1 MTGGSKPP
9 PGAKVVHSTMA
20 SRIGVAFWIVLVAV
34 LIAIPY
40 WRDRQ
45 AMRLLTEI
53 YSFVALAS
61 LWNLLAGYAGL
72 VSVGQQAF
80 VGLGGY
86 TLYLCALWAGVNPML
101 GLPLAGLL
109 GGLISIPI
117 VVLLL
122 KLRGAYF
129 TIGSWVV
136 AELFL
141 QIFQLVPAVGGGSG
155 ISLPATVVLSI
166 AKSRSTRESVI
177 YWIFLALAVAVIGV
191 IVILLRTRYGLALQA
206 IRDNETAAKS
216 NGIDVNRARAVVFVV
231 AAAAT
236 AIVGSMIFLQ
246 KLSITPFSAF
256 SINDWTVNMIFITVI
271 GGVGRV
277 EGPILGTVIYF
288 VLRELGPCC
297 GPVRLAALSARPPAG
312 ARRSAA
318 RRTRRGARLAGCADR
333 VRNRSDWLDHT
344 FTLWW
349 SRFRGCFVPGK
360 SLVHAFAVIASL
372 PRGGRE
378 AQHHGRRRGAQYQPT
393 GAHPQYS
400 PIGKDDR
407 GAAVRA
413 AANRRGVDQTGRSAG
428 AARQAD
434 GA

>member
-1 MTGGSKPP
+1 MTIGGGRALPS
-9 PGAKVVHSTMA
+9 AHVVHSTLA
-20 SRIGVAFWIVLVAV
+20 SRIGVAFWIALVMV
-34 LIAIPY
+34 LIAVPY
-40 WRDRQ
+40 WGDRQ

-72 VSVGQQAF
+72 VSVGQQTF

-101 GLPLAGLL
+101 GLPLAGLV
-109 GGLISIPI
+109 GGLISLPI

-136 AELFL
+136 AEVFL

-166 AKSRSTRESVI
+166 AKSRSTRESLI
-177 YWIFLALAVAVIGV
+177 YWVFLALAVAVIGV
-191 IVILLRTRYGLALQA
+191 IIVLLRTRYGLALQA

-236 AIVGSMIFLQ
+236 AMVGSMIFLQ

-271 GGVGRV
+271 GGIGRV
-277 EGPILGTVIYF
+277 EGPILGTIVYF
-288 VLRELGPCC
+288 VLREYLADLASTYLIILGVVAIGVMLKAPK
-297 GPVRLAALSARPPAG
+297 GIWGYVADRFGWQLFPLARRLVRTAPPRALS
-312 ARRSAA
+312 
-318 RRTRRGARLAGCADR
+318 T
-333 VRNRSDWLDHT
+333 
-344 FTLWW
+344 
-349 SRFRGCFVPGK
+349 
-360 SLVHAFAVIASL
+360 
-372 PRGGRE
+372 
-378 AQHHGRRRGAQYQPT
+378 
-393 GAHPQYS
+393 
-400 PIGKDDR
+400 
-407 GAAVRA
+407 
-413 AANRRGVDQTGRSAG
+413 
-428 AARQAD
+428 
-434 GA
+434 

>member
-1 MTGGSKPP
+1 VSDVSGALPR
-9 PGAKVVHSTMA
+9 AKVVHSTFA
-20 SRIGVAFWIVLVAV
+20 SHMGVAFWTLLIIT
-34 LIAIPY
+34 LIAIPF
-40 WRDRQ
+40 WGDRQ
-45 AMRLLTEI
+45 TMRLLTEI

-86 TLYLCALWAGVNPML
+86 TLYLCALWAGINPLL
-101 GLPLAGLL
+101 GLPLAGVI
-109 GGLISIPI
+109 GGLVSIPI

-136 AELFL
+136 AEVFL

-206 IRDNETAAKS
+206 IRDNETAAKA
-216 NGIDVNRARAVVFVV
+216 NGIDVNRARTVVFVV

-236 AIVGSMIFLQ
+236 AMVGSMIFLQ
-246 KLSITPFSAF
+246 KLSITPYSAF

-271 GGVGRV
+271 GGIGRV

-288 VLRELGPCC
+288 VLREFLADLASAYLIILGVVAIGVMLKAPK
-297 GPVRLAALSARPPAG
+297 GIWGFVADRFGWQLFPL
-312 ARRSAA
+312 ARRLV
-318 RRTRRGARLAGCADR
+318 RGAPLRTKPIRA
-333 VRNRSDWLDHT
+333 
-344 FTLWW
+344 
-349 SRFRGCFVPGK
+349 PG
-360 SLVHAFAVIASL
+360 
-372 PRGGRE
+372 
-378 AQHHGRRRGAQYQPT
+378 
-393 GAHPQYS
+393 
-400 PIGKDDR
+400 
-407 GAAVRA
+407 
-413 AANRRGVDQTGRSAG
+413 
-428 AARQAD
+428 
-434 GA
+434 

>member
-1 MTGGSKPP
+1 
-9 PGAKVVHSTMA
+9 
-20 SRIGVAFWIVLVAV
+20 
-34 LIAIPY
+34 
-40 WRDRQ
+40 
-45 AMRLLTEI
+45 MRLLTEI

-72 VSVGQQAF
+72 VSVGQQTF

-101 GLPLAGLL
+101 GLPLAGLI
-109 GGLISIPI
+109 GGLISLPI

-136 AELFL
+136 AEVFL

-166 AKSRSTRESVI
+166 AKSRSTRESFI
-177 YWIFLALAVAVIGV
+177 YWVFLALAVAVIGV
-191 IVILLRTRYGLALQA
+191 IIVLLRTRYGLALQA

-236 AIVGSMIFLQ
+236 AMVGSMIFLQ

-271 GGVGRV
+271 GGIGRV
-277 EGPILGTVIYF
+277 EGPILGTIVFF
-288 VLRELGPCC
+288 VLREYLADLASTYLIILGVVAIGVMLKAPK
-297 GPVRLAALSARPPAG
+297 GIWGYVADRFGWQLFPL
-312 ARRSAA
+312 ARR
-318 RRTRRGARLAGCADR
+318 L
-333 VRNRSDWLDHT
+333 
-344 FTLWW
+344 
-349 SRFRGCFVPGK
+349 
-360 SLVHAFAVIASL
+360 
-372 PRGGRE
+372 
-378 AQHHGRRRGAQYQPT
+378 
-393 GAHPQYS
+393 
-400 PIGKDDR
+400 
-407 GAAVRA
+407 VRA
-413 AANRRGVDQTGRSAG
+413 APPRALTT
-428 AARQAD
+428 
-434 GA
+434 

>member
-1 MTGGSKPP
+1 MTVGGRALPS
-9 PGAKVVHSTMA
+9 AHVVHSTLA
-20 SRIGVAFWIVLVAV
+20 SRIGVAFWIALLMV
-34 LIAIPY
+34 LIAVPY
-40 WRDRQ
+40 WGDRQ

-53 YSFVALAS
+53 YSFAALAS

-72 VSVGQQAF
+72 VSVGQQTF

-101 GLPLAGLL
+101 GLPLAGLV
-109 GGLISIPI
+109 GGLISLPI

-136 AELFL
+136 AEVFL

-166 AKSRSTRESVI
+166 AKSRSTRESFI
-177 YWIFLALAVAVIGV
+177 YWVFLALAVAVIGV
-191 IVILLRTRYGLALQA
+191 IIVLLRTRYGLALQA

-236 AIVGSMIFLQ
+236 AMVGSMIFLQ

-271 GGVGRV
+271 GGIGRV
-277 EGPILGTVIYF
+277 EGPILGTVVYF
-288 VLRELGPCC
+288 VLREYLADLASTYLIILGVVAIGVMLKAPK
-297 GPVRLAALSARPPAG
+297 GIWGYVADRFGWQLFPL
-312 ARRSAA
+312 ARR
-318 RRTRRGARLAGCADR
+318 L
-333 VRNRSDWLDHT
+333 
-344 FTLWW
+344 
-349 SRFRGCFVPGK
+349 
-360 SLVHAFAVIASL
+360 
-372 PRGGRE
+372 
-378 AQHHGRRRGAQYQPT
+378 
-393 GAHPQYS
+393 
-400 PIGKDDR
+400 
-407 GAAVRA
+407 VRA
-413 AANRRGVDQTGRSAG
+413 APPRALST
-428 AARQAD
+428 
-434 GA
+434 

>member
-1 MTGGSKPP
+1 VSDVSGALPR
-9 PGAKVVHSTMA
+9 AKVVHSTFA
-20 SRIGVAFWIVLVAV
+20 SHVGVAFWAALVVA

-40 WRDRQ
+40 WGDRQ
-45 AMRLLTEI
+45 MMRLLTEI

-86 TLYLCALWAGVNPML
+86 TLYLCALWAGLNPLL
-101 GLPLAGLL
+101 GLPLAGVI
-109 GGLISIPI
+109 GGVISIPI

-136 AELFL
+136 AEVFL

-166 AKSRSTRESVI
+166 SKSRSTRESVI

-216 NGIDVNRARAVVFVV
+216 NGIDVNRARTVVFVV

-236 AIVGSMIFLQ
+236 AMVGSMIFLQ

-271 GGVGRV
+271 GGIGRV

-288 VLRELGPCC
+288 VLREFLADLASAYLIILGVVAIGVMLKAPK
-297 GPVRLAALSARPPAG
+297 GIWGYVADRFGWQLFPLARRLVRDAPLRTKPVRA
-312 ARRSAA
+312 
-318 RRTRRGARLAGCADR
+318 
-333 VRNRSDWLDHT
+333 
-344 FTLWW
+344 
-349 SRFRGCFVPGK
+349 PG
-360 SLVHAFAVIASL
+360 
-372 PRGGRE
+372 
-378 AQHHGRRRGAQYQPT
+378 
-393 GAHPQYS
+393 
-400 PIGKDDR
+400 
-407 GAAVRA
+407 
-413 AANRRGVDQTGRSAG
+413 
-428 AARQAD
+428 
-434 GA
+434 

>member
-1 MTGGSKPP
+1 VTGGSKPP
-9 PGAKVVHSTMA
+9 PGAKVVHSTIA

-101 GLPLAGLL
+101 GLPLAGLV

-288 VLRELGPCC
+288 VLREFLADLASTYLIILGVVAIGVMLKAPK
-297 GPVRLAALSARPPAG
+297 GIWGHVADRFGWQLFPL
-312 ARRSAA
+312 ARR
-318 RRTRRGARLAGCADR
+318 L
-333 VRNRSDWLDHT
+333 
-344 FTLWW
+344 
-349 SRFRGCFVPGK
+349 
-360 SLVHAFAVIASL
+360 
-372 PRGGRE
+372 
-378 AQHHGRRRGAQYQPT
+378 
-393 GAHPQYS
+393 
-400 PIGKDDR
+400 
-407 GAAVRA
+407 VRA
-413 AANRRGVDQTGRSAG
+413 VQPRAEPVAG
-428 AARQAD
+428 LV
-434 GA
+434 